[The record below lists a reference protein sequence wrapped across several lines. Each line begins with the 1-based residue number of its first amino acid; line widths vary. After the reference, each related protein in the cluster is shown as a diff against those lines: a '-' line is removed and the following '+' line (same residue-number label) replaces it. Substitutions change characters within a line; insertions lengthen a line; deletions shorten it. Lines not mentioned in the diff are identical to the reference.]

1 MNKGSLEISETAL
14 SRRSTPPTG
23 YSYPPLLSD
32 HSLRLI
38 KLFPG
43 TGLERICVQLW
54 QFELPSAPA
63 YDAISYVWG
72 DESSTI
78 PITCDSQPLE
88 ITENLHWALY
98 RVRDPQ
104 VAKFVWADAICIDQ
118 LNVLERNSQVALMG
132 SIYGNARLVF
142 VAMGDA
148 SGEDDRNVMTLIRDI
163 SSIWEIVA
171 TRLEIGESFRDDPR
185 WHSVA
190 SIMDCTWFTRVWVI
204 QEAGLARH
212 PIVLYGNTHFPYR
225 ELIKIV
231 SWARNRPWSSKY
243 WISGWIIHSAWSDWT
258 QTPTFPNVGLFDLL
272 SHGAMLSCSD
282 PRDRVYAFLGHPLA
296 KNTSGSSTL
305 LAPDYTKDYREVY
318 QEVSVLLL
326 KRIGLRLL
334 SSVEHTEETIEEPF
348 PSWVV
353 RWNVAEVM
361 NDISQYHDQ
370 FKCYPTLESRLLH
383 NTVQGNKLIS
393 HGIYL
398 EEIGKSFRMKGR
410 TDTDVLT
417 FFDNISNLEI
427 PLNVMINNFTTGRFR
442 FSEIYGQTPQT
453 AFIKTLSAGQY
464 QVPFDEITHHDLG
477 ADDISSIHHSVIGTC
492 HKRCFA
498 MTGAGLFVLAPWLA
512 RPGDVCCV
520 LFGAGAPFVLRP
532 VGDSGEYRLLGEAYV
547 GGIMDGELKV
557 MFSESQLSGR
567 EFVIS

>member
-1 MNKGSLEISETAL
+1 MSKGSLEITQTQLPSQTTTPTA
-14 SRRSTPPTG
+14 

-32 HSLRLI
+32 HSFRLL

-43 TGLERICVQLW
+43 TGPERITVQLW

-78 PITCDSQPLE
+78 SITCDSQPLE
-88 ITENLHWALY
+88 ITQNLHWALY
-98 RVRDPQ
+98 RVRDPK
-104 VAKFVWADAICIDQ
+104 VASFVWADAICIDQ

-163 SSIWEIVA
+163 SSIWEIVT

-185 WHSVA
+185 WRSVA
-190 SIMDCTWFTRVWVI
+190 SIMDCTWFTRVWVV
-204 QEAGLARH
+204 QEVGLARH

-231 SWARNRPWSSKY
+231 TWARSQTWSSSY

-258 QTPTFPNVGLFDLL
+258 QIPTFPNVGLFDLL

-334 SSVEHTEETIEEPF
+334 SSVEHTEETIKEPF

-353 RWNVAEVM
+353 RWDVAEVM

-370 FKCYPTLESRLLH
+370 FKCYPTNDTRLLH

-393 HGIYL
+393 HGIFL
-398 EEIGKSFRMKGR
+398 ETIAKSFPMRGR
-410 TDTDVLT
+410 TDADVLT
-417 FFDNISNLEI
+417 FLDHTSNTEISLHT
-427 PLNVMINNFTTGRFR
+427 MIHNFTPGNWRS
-442 FSEIYGQTPQT
+442 SEIYGQNPQT
-453 AFIKTLSAGQY
+453 AFLKTLSAGHY
-464 QVPFDEITHHDLG
+464 KAPFDAATHPDEIS
-477 ADDISSIHHSVIGTC
+477 AIYHSVIGTC

-498 MTGAGLFVLAPWLA
+498 MTGSGLFVLAPWLT
-512 RPGDVCCV
+512 RPGDICCV

-532 VGDSGEYRLLGEAYV
+532 AGGSGEYRLLGEAYV